1 MLVKRVSRTPD
12 HHTPQSPQ
20 ISTERHGL
28 RRLRWGIFEI
38 AFEPPS
44 RRYAFL
50 GCVSSWP
57 RIPPSVPYAARLLR
71 DVFSIAPFTFA
82 TYILACL
89 WTTGSS
95 ILSLYMAIMAV
106 DLMSGP
112 IQCVNDGGMGPL
124 PALVYSFMA
133 STLVSTLVER
143 MKKDTSMS
151 LRGHLRSYFLPQ
163 LVRAKLEA
171 RAVNDTSYPEPW
183 QFEEVAPGWA
193 IIEQLCFKASIFCV
207 AFIQACILLSL
218 YLKKTSLEFKLLVV
232 FGVYYPILLYT
243 IPSDGVGGAEY
254 TFWTS
259 NPYYRRLAALYMLIF
274 SPKYEEDIRKDGISS
289 FLAAEYEKTSRDL
302 GVHRPDATAL
312 ASNDIPRPLLW
323 DLWSCIILDLP
334 VLAFALTLPWSS
346 PTNCIAKSLLLRLM
360 TESIRSNVD
369 LCLRMRSTFDD
380 TCQQA
385 ERFYVPFTNVPARE
399 ELGAPSFPAASS
411 KGMKVQ
417 FSDVR
422 VTREDAERDVLR
434 NLSFIVHPGQIVAIV
449 GPNASDKSMVLKLLP
464 RLIEPLSGAIL
475 VDNRAIES
483 INSEALR
490 DSMTVL
496 LQTPDDLYPI
506 SLKEN
511 ITFGLA
517 NGYDFGLD
525 LVDRAAR
532 LGGAYELIRRLG
544 YDAIPTVVPVLGQS
558 MGASSKAAVDAR
570 NSAMSARRP
579 VQLTR
584 EEMQRILASR
594 AFFRILCNNPRLVVI
609 GDAFSEL
616 DPVTETNILN
626 NFISLRKGRS
636 IIYAAHRV
644 NNVVTQADLVLYME
658 NGLVEQGT
666 HQQLLDAGGG
676 YAAMFATNCLK

>member
-1 MLVKRVSRTPD
+1 MHLFRRPREAHPRRKVGRLNLVFGSPTVVSSSAMLVKRVSRTPD
-12 HHTPQSPQ
+12 HYTPKSPQ

-112 IQCVNDGGMGPL
+112 IQCVNDGGTGPL

-133 STLVSTLVER
+133 STLVSTLVQR
-143 MKKDTSMS
+143 MKY
-151 LRGHLRSYFLPQ
+151 GAVVYFYTALLINLNFVQERHINVFTWTPPK
-163 LVRAKLEA
+163 LFSSTTPKLEA

-259 NPYYRRLAALYMLIF
+259 NPYYRRLAALYTLIF

-289 FLAAEYEKTSRDL
+289 FLAAGKS
-302 GVHRPDATAL
+302 TA
-312 ASNDIPRPLLW
+312 
-323 DLWSCIILDLP
+323 
-334 VLAFALTLPWSS
+334 
-346 PTNCIAKSLLLRLM
+346 RLM
-360 TESIRSNVD
+360 LVDPPISDENTTKNMRTPQGTSVSIGLMQQRWRRMISLDRCCGICGAVLSSTSLFNVD

-385 ERFYVPFTNVPARE
+385 ERFYVPFTKILVRE
-399 ELGAPSFPAASS
+399 ELGVPSFPNAAASS

-449 GPNASDKSMVLKLLP
+449 GPNASDKTTVLKLLP

-475 VDNRAIES
+475 VDDRAIES

-490 DSMTVL
+490 GSMTVL

-517 NGYDFGLD
+517 NGNDFGLD

-570 NSAMSARRP
+570 SSAMSARRP

-584 EEMQRILASR
+584 EEMQRMLA
-594 AFFRILCNNPRLVVI
+594 
-609 GDAFSEL
+609 
-616 DPVTETNILN
+616 
-626 NFISLRKGRS
+626 
-636 IIYAAHRV
+636 
-644 NNVVTQADLVLYME
+644 
-658 NGLVEQGT
+658 
-666 HQQLLDAGGG
+666 
-676 YAAMFATNCLK
+676 

>member
-1 MLVKRVSRTPD
+1 MLVKRVPRTPD

-20 ISTERHGL
+20 IFSGRHGL

-50 GCVSSWP
+50 DCIGSWP
-57 RIPPSVPYAARLLR
+57 RIPPSVPYATRLLR
-71 DVFSIAPFTFA
+71 DVFSLAPFTLA
-82 TYILACL
+82 TYMFACL

-112 IQCVNDGGMGPL
+112 IQCVNDGGTGPL

-143 MKKDTSMS
+143 MKKDASMS

-171 RAVNDTSYPEPW
+171 EIEAVKDVTYPESW
-183 QFEEVAPGWA
+183 QFEEVSPGWA

-207 AFIQACILLSL
+207 AFIQACILFAL

-232 FGVYYPILLYT
+232 FGVYYPVLLYT

-259 NPYYRRLAALYMLIF
+259 NLCYRRLAALYTLIF
-274 SPKYEEDIRKDGISS
+274 SPKYEEDIRKDVYNK
-289 FLAAEYEKTSRDL
+289 EYEKTSRDL

-323 DLWSCIILDLP
+323 DLWSCVILDLP

-360 TESIRSNVD
+360 TESIRSNID
-369 LCLRMRSTFDD
+369 LCVRMRTSFDD

-385 ERFYVPFTNVPARE
+385 ERFYVPFTKIPTRE
-399 ELGAPSFPAASS
+399 DPEVPSFPNPAASS
-411 KGMKVQ
+411 KGMKIQ
-417 FSDVR
+417 FSGVDVA
-422 VTREDAERDVLR
+422 REDATRNVLR

-449 GPNASDKSMVLKLLP
+449 GPNACDKSTVLKLLP
-464 RLIEPLSGAIL
+464 RLIEPSNGAIL
-475 VDNRAIES
+475 VDDQAIES
-483 INSEALR
+483 ITPEALR
-490 DSMTVL
+490 ESMTVL
-496 LQTPDDLYPI
+496 LPTPDDLYPI

-517 NGYDFGLD
+517 NGNDFGLD

-544 YDAIPTVVPVLGQS
+544 YDAIPTVIPVLGQS

-584 EEMQRILASR
+584 EEMQRVLASR

-626 NFISLRKGRS
+626 NFVSLRQGRS

-644 NNVVTQADLVLYME
+644 NNIVTQADLVLYVE
-658 NGLVEQGT
+658 NGVMEQGT
-666 HQQLLDAGGG
+666 HQQLLDNGGG
-676 YAAMFATNCLK
+676 YATMCAMN

>member
-1 MLVKRVSRTPD
+1 MLVKRVTGTPN
-12 HHTPQSPQ
+12 HYIPQSPQ
-20 ISTERHGL
+20 ISSKRHGL
-28 RRLRWGIFEI
+28 RRLRRGIFEI

-44 RRYAFL
+44 RRYVFL

-71 DVFSIAPFTFA
+71 DVFSIAPLTFA

-112 IQCVNDGGMGPL
+112 IQCGNDGGTGPL
-124 PALVYSFMA
+124 PALVYSFMT

-151 LRGHLRSYFLPQ
+151 LRGHLRRYFLPQ

-171 RAVNDTSYPEPW
+171 RVVNDASYPQPW

-193 IIEQLCFKASIFCV
+193 IIEQLCFKASVSCV

-232 FGVYYPILLYT
+232 FGGIYYPILLYT

-259 NPYYRRLAALYMLIF
+259 NSHYRRLAALYTLIF
-274 SPKYEEDIRKDGISS
+274 SPKYEEDIRKDEYNK
-289 FLAAEYEKTSRDL
+289 EYEKTSRDL

-323 DLWSCIILDLP
+323 DLWSCAILDLP

-346 PTNCIAKSLLLRLM
+346 PTNCIAKSILLRLM
-360 TESIRSNVD
+360 TESIRRNVD
-369 LCLRMRSTFDD
+369 LCLQMRSTFDD
-380 TCQQA
+380 TCRQA
-385 ERFYVPFTNVPARE
+385 EKFYVPFTKIPVRE
-399 ELGAPSFPAASS
+399 ELGVPSFPNPAASS

-422 VTREDAERDVLR
+422 VTRKDAERDDLR

-449 GPNASDKSMVLKLLP
+449 GPNASDKSTVLKLLP

-475 VDNRAIES
+475 IDDRAIES

-517 NGYDFGLD
+517 NGKDFGLD
-525 LVDRAAR
+525 LVDHAAR
-532 LGGAYELIRRLG
+532 LGGAYELTRRLG
-544 YDAIPTVVPVLGQS
+544 YDAIPTVVPILGQS

-570 NSAMSARRP
+570 NSAMSTRRP

-594 AFFRILCNNPRLVVI
+594 AFFRILCNSPRLVVI
-609 GDAFSEL
+609 GDAFYDL

-626 NFISLRKGRS
+626 NFISLRKGQS

-644 NNVVTQADLVLYME
+644 NNIVTQADLILYME

-676 YAAMFATNCLK
+676 YAAMYATNRLK